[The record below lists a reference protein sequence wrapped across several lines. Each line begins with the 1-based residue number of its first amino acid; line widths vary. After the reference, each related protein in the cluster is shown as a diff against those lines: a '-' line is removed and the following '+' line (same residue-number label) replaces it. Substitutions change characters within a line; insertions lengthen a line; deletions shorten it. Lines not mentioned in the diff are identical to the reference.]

1 MHQQDRFT
9 WRGNP
14 VELQFETIGGG
25 DLVHLHLVA
34 AFLDQLW
41 DTHVTGTT
49 TLSLSAYYIFYPFC
63 VLTTQKSEANIS
75 KSAFDAHRPGGRL
88 LQQHSC
94 TQTQRPLRKLVEEAT
109 LVIRVNLANS
119 HK

>member
-1 MHQQDRFT
+1 M
-9 WRGNP
+9 
-14 VELQFETIGGG
+14 ELQSETIGGG
-25 DLVHLHLVA
+25 DLVHLRLVA
-34 AFLDQLW
+34 ALLDQMW

-49 TLSLSAYYIFYPFC
+49 TLSLSAYFIFYPFP
-63 VLTTQKSEANIS
+63 VLTTQKSGANIS

-88 LQQHSC
+88 LQQHSWA
-94 TQTQRPLRKLVEEAT
+94 QTRRPLRKLVEEAT